1 VFDHVR
7 WAGWEHE
14 ECRTH
19 CSGQHPGCS
28 CSHTLAAEGKVGC
41 SRWTKGFSEA
51 ALEMLAVRATAV
63 AHVLLLGSA
72 ASPWKHAASASS
84 VVHSEALRRSPESA
98 APPAVCCRSRRRT
111 SHRVRAPAWGSALER
126 GGALEIEIALGLAGS
141 LTCGMPAWRSR
152 PVARHSRASRA
163 PPQCQK
169 QDG

>member
-1 VFDHVR
+1 MN
-7 WAGWEHE
+7 HE
-14 ECRTH
+14 
-19 CSGQHPGCS
+19 
-28 CSHTLAAEGKVGC
+28 
-41 SRWTKGFSEA
+41 
-51 ALEMLAVRATAV
+51 VRAL
-63 AHVLLLGSA
+63 HYLLLGSA

-141 LTCGMPAWRSR
+141 LDNGINQDSCQYHRDQQGTSGLADIPGVSRVLGVFYLTCGMPAWRSR